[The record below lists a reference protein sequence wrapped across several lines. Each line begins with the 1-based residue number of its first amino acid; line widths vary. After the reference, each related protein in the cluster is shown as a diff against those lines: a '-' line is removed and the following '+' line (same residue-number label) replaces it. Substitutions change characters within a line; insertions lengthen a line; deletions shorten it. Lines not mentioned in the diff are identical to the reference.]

1 MHYCQ
6 NKHRLNEELAENL
19 GRLNQLAG
27 EIRQLEV
34 KLQVES
40 KGKGGRREEEE
51 NGGGGGGEE
60 EVRTLK
66 KYKRILKYVRDTN
79 GQRRSNHLEERV
91 RAI

>member
-1 MHYCQ
+1 
-6 NKHRLNEELAENL
+6 
-19 GRLNQLAG
+19 
-27 EIRQLEV
+27 V
-34 KLQVES
+34 V
-40 KGKGGRREEEE
+40 GGRRRRMAV
-51 NGGGGGGEE
+51 GVGGEE